1 MSAMKILLIRHGEVG
16 DAYRGR
22 FIGIT
27 DPPLSESGRAGCL
40 ALRERVAA
48 LSPARFF
55 ASPLRRAA
63 ETLELVMPSGA
74 EARFDRRL
82 AEIDFGEWENLPFD
96 DISRKASPEELR
108 IWAEGPEKMV
118 FPRGE
123 SFAAFAAR
131 VDAFGREL
139 LADPSPAVAV
149 VTHGGVLM
157 RLISVWKNLPV
168 SRQHEVL
175 PPRGSL
181 TVFEFENGELHHV
194 E

>member
-55 ASPLRRAA
+55 VSPLRRAA

-74 EARFDRRL
+74 EARF
-82 AEIDFGEWENLPFD
+82 EWENLPFD

-108 IWAEGPEKMV
+108 IWAEEPEKMV

-123 SFAAFAAR
+123 PFAAFAAR

>member
-82 AEIDFGEWENLPFD
+82 AENDLGEWVNMPVD
-96 DISRKASPEELR
+96 DISRKASPEALR
-108 IWAEGPEKMV
+108 NGAEAPEKMV

>member
-74 EARFDRRL
+74 EARRDRFR
-82 AEIDFGEWENLPFD
+82 
-96 DISRKASPEELR
+96 R
-108 IWAEGPEKMV
+108 V
-118 FPRGE
+118 GE
-123 SFAAFAAR
+123 SAVRRYFTESVAGGAAHL
-131 VDAFGREL
+131 GRG
-139 LADPSPAVAV
+139 A
-149 VTHGGVLM
+149 
-157 RLISVWKNLPV
+157 
-168 SRQHEVL
+168 
-175 PPRGSL
+175 
-181 TVFEFENGELHHV
+181 
-194 E
+194 